1 MAMSLIQKRV
11 CKNLDAK
18 TVKKKVVYP
27 TKKESKRILKP
38 ENNSD
43 LIIF

>member
-18 TVKKKVVYP
+18 TVKEKVVYP
-27 TKKESKRILKP
+27 MKKENKRIVER

-43 LIIF
+43 LILF